1 MEGRAGA
8 TTPSSHKNPKINRS
22 NDIIITYTNNKYT
35 TNNNGGSGRGDVGGV
50 RQIPSAGSASG
61 CHQRRRRRRRR
72 LIRRIRGG
80 WEKKRERRRSLSLLR
95 RDVIG
100 EREVECRRGRASPVE
115 RSARRRIEGSR
126 EDREETC
133 RCLGFDACSR
143 KGRRVQ
149 QKSKVV
155 VV

>member
-1 MEGRAGA
+1 
-8 TTPSSHKNPKINRS
+8 
-22 NDIIITYTNNKYT
+22 
-35 TNNNGGSGRGDVGGV
+35 
-50 RQIPSAGSASG
+50 
-61 CHQRRRRRRRR
+61 
-72 LIRRIRGG
+72 
-80 WEKKRERRRSLSLLR
+80 LLR

-115 RSARRRIEGSR
+115 RSARRRIEGNR
-126 EDREETC
+126 EDERGEERNREETC

-155 VV
+155 V